1 MNKYCLE
8 NNDVNYRNHNVSS
21 IFLLCFSLLIF
32 LSSCVSS
39 KKVATGKSGTD
50 LDASA
55 KFLLEA
61 AELKGAHIGISI
73 YDPAEKKYLYNYQ
86 GDKYFTPASNTKLIT
101 CYAAMKYLGDSLVG
115 IRYKMEADTL
125 FLIPS
130 GDPTLLHVNFNT
142 QPVMDLLK
150 NTKAHNISIAQS
162 NWNDKALGNGWA
174 WDDYNDD
181 YSAERSAMP
190 VYGNLIHFE
199 GTADQWSFFPSI
211 EGKIADTHSPDSSIN
226 FVQRDIA
233 ANNFKVSFNSPS
245 TRKFDV
251 PFFTDSGRTA
261 VELLQQILQ
270 PKLSINN
277 NAAAR
282 IDIKTYK
289 SVHSQPTDSLL
300 KIMMHRSDNFFA
312 EQSLLMVSNE
322 LLGVMN
328 DEKIIDTLLKTDYAA
343 MPQQPQW
350 ADGSGLSRFNLFT
363 PQDFVFVL
371 DKMRNEFSWSRIRNI
386 LPTGGTG
393 TLEGLYTKLSGRIFA
408 KTGTLSN
415 NVALSG
421 YIITDKNKTLIFS
434 ILVGNHTAS
443 AKTVRNKIEQ
453 CLTSIIANN

>member
-1 MNKYCLE
+1 MKKYCPE
-8 NNDVNYRNHNVSS
+8 NNEVSYRRNPGSS
-21 IFLLCFSLLIF
+21 FLILCFSLVIF
-32 LSSCVSS
+32 LSSCASS
-39 KKVATGKSGTD
+39 KKVSAGKNEPGF
-50 LDASA
+50 DAAA
-55 KFLLEA
+55 KFLLDA
-61 AELKGAHIGISI
+61 PELKGAHIGISI
-73 YDPAEKKYLYNYQ
+73 YDPIEKKYLYNYQ

-101 CYAAMKYLGDSLVG
+101 CYAAMKYLGDSLVA
-115 IRYKMEADTL
+115 IRYRMEADTL

-130 GDPTLLHVNFNT
+130 GDPTLLHVDFNT

-150 NTKAHNISIAQS
+150 NTKVHNINIAQN

-181 YSAERSAMP
+181 YSVERSAMP

-211 EGKIADTHSPDSSIN
+211 KGKIADTHSTDSGIN

-233 ANNFKVSFNSPS
+233 ANNFKVSFNSAS
-245 TRKFDV
+245 LRKFDI

-270 PKLSINN
+270 PKLTINN
-277 NAAAR
+277 SATAR
-282 IDIKTYK
+282 NDPRTYK
-289 SVHSQPTDSLL
+289 IVHSQPTDSLL

-371 DKMRNEFSWSRIRNI
+371 DKMRNEFSWSRISNI

-408 KTGTLSN
+408 KTGTLNN

-421 YIITDKNKTLIFS
+421 YVITEKNKTLIFS
-434 ILVGNHTAS
+434 ILVGNHTTS
-443 AKTVRNKIEQ
+443 ARTVRNKIEQ
-453 CLTSIIANN
+453 CITSIIANN